1 MKKCFLFFTIFT
13 FMHIA
18 LFSEQITF
26 QADSMSGSTND
37 KSSKTV
43 LEGDAK
49 VTTETMEISADSIEL
64 SGKEF
69 RYIKASGNIAGK
81 NIKTKM
87 EFKCETMTYD
97 RTTKIANLE
106 NNVSLDDKE
115 NDVKIESQI
124 IQYDQ
129 EAEIAIMQIGVTIRQ
144 KNNVCTSVYAV
155 YNKNEQTLNMNGN
168 AQIVQGKDTFRAQNI
183 TLNLDTQEIILEGKV
198 KGSVSSDNKN
208 DEQAPEEK
216 REEPTAEENSSES
229 VSQGEESNSD
239 DKNPD
244 ESNPNSVEENKT
256 EGEDPNNSTETE
268 TETQTGKPKKTKGSK
283 KNKK

>member
-1 MKKCFLFFTIFT
+1 MKRIFVFTVILT
-13 FMHIA
+13 FIHIA

-37 KSSKTV
+37 KSSKTI

-49 VTTETMEISADSIEL
+49 VTTNTMEISADSIEL

-69 RYIKASGNIAGK
+69 RYIKASGNVTGK

-87 EFKCETMTYD
+87 EFKCESMTYD

-129 EAEIAIMQIGVTIRQ
+129 DAEIAIMQIGVTIKQ

-208 DEQAPEEK
+208 DENASAEKTEES
-216 REEPTAEENSSES
+216 AVEENSFES

-244 ESNPNSVEENKT
+244 ESNSNSVEENKT
-256 EGEDPNNSTETE
+256 EGEDPNNSIETE
-268 TETQTGKPKKTKGSK
+268 KQTGKIKKTKGSK

>member
-13 FMHIA
+13 FMNIA

-69 RYIKASGNIAGK
+69 RYITASGNIAGK

-129 EAEIAIMQIGVTIRQ
+129 EAEIAIMQIGVTIKQ

-216 REEPTAEENSSES
+216 REEPTAEENVIKEDAAQSEAA
-229 VSQGEESNSD
+229 QSD
-239 DKNPD
+239 
-244 ESNPNSVEENKT
+244 ET
-256 EGEDPNNSTETE
+256 NSTEKNSESENATDSAE
-268 TETQTGKPKKTKGSK
+268 TEKQTEKSKKTKSSK

>member
-1 MKKCFLFFTIFT
+1 MKKCFLFFTFFT

-69 RYIKASGNIAGK
+69 RYIKASGNIVGK

-208 DEQAPEEK
+208 DEQAPEEN
-216 REEPTAEENSSES
+216 REEPAAEEN
-229 VSQGEESNSD
+229 VSQEAAVQGDAAQSEAAQSD
-239 DKNPD
+239 
-244 ESNPNSVEENKT
+244 ET
-256 EGEDPNNSTETE
+256 NSTEEKNSESENTTDSAE
-268 TETQTGKPKKTKGSK
+268 TENQTAKSKKTKSSK